1 MSIEVM
7 RGALWALTCT
17 GEEDDPGHRCGCCD
31 DYVDRNGHVR
41 AALRAAIEQALTPG
55 EPVAW
60 AMKRKDGLLLDII
73 TPEEHESYEGEY
85 TVPLYTAPQPKQWVG
100 LTETDLANCDTDEY
114 ETARRWERLLR
125 EKNGGAV

>member
-1 MSIEVM
+1 MTTIDELMSLAKEYRDAI
-7 RGALWALTCT
+7 
-17 GEEDDPGHRCGCCD
+17 DDHGPKRQ
-31 DYVDRNGHVR
+31 
-41 AALRAAIEQALTPG
+41 ALRAAIEQALTPG

-85 TVPLYTAPQPKQWVG
+85 TVPLYTAPQPQQWVG